1 METTKDGF
9 TFKRRGS
16 NKKVEFECR
25 KIKATD
31 IFSPNNGEKI
41 TSACDENEFNFN
53 VIRKKEN
60 RIQQI
65 AKSKDTS
72 NRKERTVTNKKGNFR
87 GRKPKVNLVDDS
99 ENAEKNLKEEALK
112 TYPKKKLRN
121 KKQPIPKDNE
131 NSLVF
136 NVVKKRKTIRMEN
149 DIDLSTNDSMEP
161 VNEDEVESSVV
172 NMNPG
177 VVKNDSSIFVDR
189 RNEGVLRMEIPTVP
203 ERLKSNE
210 IHKKV
215 ASGSINDLIRECLGY
230 LKDNSDYSKEI
241 VRHCNS
247 NYFSDVD
254 YRKEIE
260 QIKNRNSQI
269 KTEIEKWSKVK
280 DLEMCENEIL
290 VPSIVEE
297 NETEDI
303 ELVNNS
309 TDGMELVQDRQ
320 VMIDEF
326 NEKSQRLLGL
336 EGKLRYFFENAKDKT
351 ENLLKN
357 IFGSLEERSVDAM
370 FLLKAMSKLGR

>member
-31 IFSPNNGEKI
+31 IFSPNNGEKA
-41 TSACDENEFNFN
+41 TNACDDSENEFNFN

-65 AKSKDTS
+65 AN
-72 NRKERTVTNKKGNFR
+72 NRKEKTITNKKGNLR
-87 GRKPKVNLVDDS
+87 GKKPRINLVND
-99 ENAEKNLKEEALK
+99 NNNLEEEALK
-112 TYPKKKLRN
+112 AHPKKKLRN

-161 VNEDEVESSVV
+161 VNEDEIESSVV
-172 NMNPG
+172 NMNQG

-290 VPSIVEE
+290 VPSIVEG
-297 NETEDI
+297 NETEDV

-309 TDGMELVQDRQ
+309 TDGMELVQDKQ

-326 NEKSQRLLGL
+326 YGKSQRLLGL